1 MAWLRAA
8 SSDADQGV
16 SELDQANRE
25 ETDDFFCLCV
35 VRLLSL
41 SS

>member
-1 MAWLRAA
+1 MGPMAWLRAA

-25 ETDDFFCLCV
+25 ETDDFFAFVWCV
-35 VRLLSL
+35 FSA
-41 SS
+41 